1 MLLNDPN
8 PITREAFREKI
19 FASDPESIREKEIE
33 FLFDI
38 LDYNDDDVIDKKD
51 FRIIS

>member
-1 MLLNDPN
+1 MMLSDPK
-8 PITREAFREKI
+8 PITREAFRENI
-19 FASDPESIREKEIE
+19 IASDPESIRENEIE

-38 LDYNDDDVIDKKD
+38 LDYNDDDLIDKKD